1 MGRGDEREIRTVC
14 GSPAANIVRHRQRG
28 APIQKDFDDLVVVP
42 VSGED
47 QWRDVR
53 RECRGVRWQRFPA
66 LKHRR
71 GETRP
76 RISKCDD
83 YLDKKVVGEIR
94 GSRIQ
99 NVTI

>member
-1 MGRGDEREIRTVC
+1 MKGRVERLR
-14 GSPAANIVRHRQRG
+14 SPAANIVRHRQRG

-42 VSGED
+42 VSG
-47 QWRDVR
+47 QYQGCDVR

-71 GETRP
+71 GETHS
-76 RISKCDD
+76 RITKRDAVDSGQ
-83 YLDKKVVGEIR
+83 KVVEEIR

-99 NVTI
+99 TVTI